1 MRVQDEATRVVQQ
14 HDASIAKR
22 HDASHVRSSAPAGHL
37 LPDDEGG
44 QCHGAR
50 RECHGARQRTR

>member
-1 MRVQDEATRVVQQ
+1 MRVRGEATRVVQQ

-22 HDASHVRSSAPAGHL
+22 HEASHVRSSAPAGHL
-37 LPDDEGG
+37 LPDEGG
-44 QCHGAR
+44 QCPGGR